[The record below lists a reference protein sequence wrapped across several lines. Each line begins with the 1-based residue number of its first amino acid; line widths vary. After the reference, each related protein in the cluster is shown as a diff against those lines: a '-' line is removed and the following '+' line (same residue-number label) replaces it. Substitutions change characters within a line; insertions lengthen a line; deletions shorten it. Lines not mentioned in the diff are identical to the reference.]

1 MATHV
6 VILGGSGM
14 LGSMVADVL
23 SRDPHLQVTAT
34 ARSQSLAQV
43 CTAQLPEASW
53 HVFDCQHERTL
64 SILNGADW
72 VINAIG
78 ITKPLIHDDNSPE
91 VERAIRVNALFPQL
105 LGRWAEQT
113 GTRILQIATDC
124 VYSGAK
130 GGYVES
136 DAHDALDV
144 YGKTKSLGEAH
155 YPSLHHLR
163 CSIIGPEPKERKFLV
178 EWFLSQPPNKE
189 LNGFI
194 NHEWNGVTTLQFARI
209 CHGVIT
215 RNLEL
220 PHLQHV
226 VPSGTMSKADILV
239 EFAAAYRRRD
249 ITIRRIEAGTVVDR
263 TLKTENEGLNHVLW
277 DAAGYQQ
284 PPTVG
289 HMIREMARYEP
300 RIVRL
305 D

>member
-1 MATHV
+1 MATRV

-23 SRDPHLQVTAT
+23 SRDARLQVTAT

-43 CTAQLPEASW
+43 CTTQLPEASW
-53 HVFDCQHERTL
+53 HVFDCQVERTW
-64 SILNGADW
+64 SVLNGADW

-78 ITKPLIHDDNSPE
+78 ITKPLIHDDNPAE
-91 VERAIRVNALFPQL
+91 VERAIHVNALFPQL
-105 LGRWAEQT
+105 LGKRAEQT

-124 VYSGAK
+124 VYSGAR
-130 GGYVES
+130 GSYVER

-155 YPSLHHLR
+155 YPDLHHLR

-178 EWFLSQPPNKE
+178 EWFLSQGPNKE

-194 NHEWNGVTTLQFARI
+194 NHQWNGVTTLHFARI
-209 CHGVIT
+209 CQGVIT

-226 VPSGTMSKADILV
+226 VPSGSMSKADMLIEL
-239 EFAAAYRRRD
+239 AAAYKLPD
-249 ITIRRIEAGTVVDR
+249 ITVRRVEAGTVVDR
-263 TLKTENEGLNHVLW
+263 TLQTENEGLNQVLW

-289 HMIREMARYEP
+289 DMIREMARYER
-300 RIVRL
+300 RIVKL